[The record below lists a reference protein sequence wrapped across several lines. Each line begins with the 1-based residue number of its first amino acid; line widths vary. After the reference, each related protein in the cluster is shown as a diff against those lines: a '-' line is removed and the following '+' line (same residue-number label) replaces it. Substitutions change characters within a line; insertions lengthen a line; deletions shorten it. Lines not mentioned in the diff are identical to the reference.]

1 MEPGKCVSKVLWWLP
16 WVFGPVTSRC
26 APSKVSTDGVSTS
39 TKTLTITS
47 HELSREKYLELQVMT
62 SGLFSCV
69 IAIRE
74 LGFDF
79 GKMVKFWFPGERG
92 CYKPAPVPVRHRPA
106 PVHGGIPWLL
116 SIIVLQNNM
125 RPYHKTDFP
134 PYHPQLGP
142 YHTITPHLM
151 FNSEHP
157 ILYQQKQL

>member
-1 MEPGKCVSKVLWWLP
+1 MSFP
-16 WVFGPVTSRC
+16 
-26 APSKVSTDGVSTS
+26 
-39 TKTLTITS
+39 
-47 HELSREKYLELQVMT
+47 EKNILLQVMT

-116 SIIVLQNNM
+116 SISVLQNNT

-157 ILYQQKQL
+157 ILYQEKQLRAHTCHSSPELPALSCSPHTVSHQPLSIFLFGRIMIF